1 MATDAPAGKKLAVLD
16 WLLAQRVN
24 VEAVDHVECT
34 ALHCAAALG
43 EAQLAARLLKAG
55 ASPRARDAEGLTPL
69 HLAARAAAA
78 AVLQRVLEAP
88 WSFLTSSLPVA
99 TAGERRTPGGAEGA
113 AEPLGAG

>member
-1 MATDAPAGKKLAVLD
+1 MSTDAPAAKKAAVLD

-43 EAQLAARLLKAG
+43 DAHLATRLLKAG
-55 ASPRARDAEGLTPL
+55 ASPRARDAEGLTAL

-78 AVLQRVLEAP
+78 ALRCVLAR
-88 WSFLTSSLPVA
+88 
-99 TAGERRTPGGAEGA
+99 
-113 AEPLGAG
+113 